1 MGPTLK
7 EKEKKKSKTTNG
19 HKDGR
24 ETDRPGKEIFYF
36 LFLSF

>member
-1 MGPTLK
+1 MGPTPK
-7 EKEKKKSKTTNG
+7 EKEKKKKSKTTNG

-36 LFLSF
+36 